1 MAKYAKIKNFDIA
14 NGEGIGVSI
23 YFSGCDANPKCK
35 GCFNSELW
43 EFNKGDNFTVNVMYN
58 KLFELLKNPHI
69 DHLSILGGEPLA
81 LNNIRYQFNKDGRRV
96 REMSN
101 VSQLVWLTRIL
112 FPDKKIW
119 LWTHYTWEELMS
131 NTNRH
136 FELIRLRVI
145 PYIDVLVDGRF
156 EEEHK
161 DLSLKWC
168 GSSNQRVI
176 DVKKS
181 IKNNKIELYK
191 E

>member
-1 MAKYAKIKNFDIA
+1 MARYSKIKNFDIA
-14 NGEGIGVSI
+14 NGEGLGVSI
-23 YFSGCDANPKCK
+23 YFSGCDATPKCK

-43 EFNKGDNFTVNVMYN
+43 KFDKGNNFTVNVMYN
-58 KLFELLKNPHI
+58 ELFELLKNPHI

-81 LNNIRYQFNKDGRRV
+81 LNNISYQFNKDGSRI

-101 VSQLVWLTRIL
+101 VTQLVLLTKNL

-119 LWTHYTWEELMS
+119 LWTHYTWGELMN
-131 NTNRH
+131 NTDRH
-136 FELIRLRVI
+136 FELIRAHII
-145 PYIDVLVDGRF
+145 PYLDVLVDGRF

-161 DLSLKWC
+161 DLKLKWC

-181 IKNNKIELYK
+181 LIQNKIVTYE
-191 E
+191 